1 MENINSNAAVQLQD
15 DYKTMILLELNEV
28 ERHNAQCVRL
38 VHKCKGYA
46 VLSECKHARRAI
58 EDYIE
63 FVSFMNIDIDDKSEA
78 LYWLDLSL
86 DCLDDARANIVEN
99 PAQSSRNLVNVL
111 KALDKALVFIK
122 ESKVSPYNEWL
133 Y

>member
-1 MENINSNAAVQLQD
+1 MNNIDNENIVVND
-15 DYKTMILLELNEV
+15 DYKTIALIELNEV
-28 ERHNAQCVRL
+28 ERNNAKCVRL
-38 VHKCKGYA
+38 VRKCKGYA

-63 FVSFMNIDIDDKSEA
+63 FVSFMNIDIDDKMDA
-78 LYWLDLSL
+78 LYWLDISL

-111 KALDKALVFIK
+111 KTLDKALVVIK
-122 ESKVSPYNEWL
+122 ESKLSPCEEWL

>member
-1 MENINSNAAVQLQD
+1 MANIDNENILVND
-15 DYKTMILLELNEV
+15 DYKTMALMELNEV
-28 ERHNAQCVRL
+28 ERNNAKCVRL

-63 FVSFMNIDIDDKSEA
+63 FVSFMNIDIDNKMDA

-86 DCLDDARANIVEN
+86 DCLDDARANIVEK

-111 KALDKALVFIK
+111 KSLKKALCKIK
-122 ESKVSPYNEWL
+122 DGKVSPYEEWI

>member
-1 MENINSNAAVQLQD
+1 MENINSNADVQLQD

-38 VHKCKGYA
+38 VRKCKGYA

-63 FVSFMNIDIDDKSEA
+63 FVSFMNIDIDDKMDA
-78 LYWLDLSL
+78 LYWLDISL
-86 DCLDDARANIVEN
+86 DCLDDARANIIEK

-111 KALDKALVFIK
+111 KSLKKALCKIK
-122 ESKVSPYNEWL
+122 DGKVSPYEEWL

>member
-1 MENINSNAAVQLQD
+1 MNNIDNENVVVND
-15 DYKTMILLELNEV
+15 DYKTMALIELNEV
-28 ERHNAQCVRL
+28 ERNNAKCVRF
-38 VHKCKGYA
+38 VRKCKGYA

-63 FVSFMNIDIDDKSEA
+63 FVSFMNIDIDDKRDA

-111 KALDKALVFIK
+111 KTLNKALVVIK
-122 ESKVSPYNEWL
+122 ESKLSPYDEWL

>member
-1 MENINSNAAVQLQD
+1 MNNIYNENVVVND
-15 DYKTMILLELNEV
+15 DYKTMALIELNEV
-28 ERHNAQCVRL
+28 ERNNAKCVRL
-38 VHKCKGYA
+38 VRKCKGYA

-63 FVSFMNIDIDDKSEA
+63 FVSFMNIDIDDKRDA

-111 KALDKALVFIK
+111 KTLDKALVVIK
-122 ESKVSPYNEWL
+122 ESKLSPYEEWL

>member
-1 MENINSNAAVQLQD
+1 MNNIDNENIVVND
-15 DYKTMILLELNEV
+15 DYKTIALIELNEV
-28 ERHNAQCVRL
+28 ERNNAKCVRL
-38 VHKCKGYA
+38 VRKCKGYA
-46 VLSECKHARRAI
+46 VLSESKHARRAI

-63 FVSFMNIDIDDKSEA
+63 FVSFMNIDIDDKMDA
-78 LYWLDLSL
+78 LYWLDISL

-111 KALDKALVFIK
+111 KTLNKALVVIK
-122 ESKVSPYNEWL
+122 ESKLSPYDEWL

>member
-1 MENINSNAAVQLQD
+1 MNNIDNENIVVND
-15 DYKTMILLELNEV
+15 DYKTIALIELNEV
-28 ERHNAQCVRL
+28 ERNNAKCVRL
-38 VHKCKGYA
+38 VRKCKGYA

-63 FVSFMNIDIDDKSEA
+63 FVSFMNIDIDDKMDA
-78 LYWLDLSL
+78 LYWLDISL

-111 KALDKALVFIK
+111 KTLNKALVVIK
-122 ESKVSPYNEWL
+122 ESKLSPYDEWL